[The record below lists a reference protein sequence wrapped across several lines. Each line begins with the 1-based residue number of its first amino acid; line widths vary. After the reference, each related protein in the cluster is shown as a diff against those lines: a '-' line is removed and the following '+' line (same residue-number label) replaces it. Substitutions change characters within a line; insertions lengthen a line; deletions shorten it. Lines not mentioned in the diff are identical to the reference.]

1 MAAASPVP
9 PRQLPE
15 GTRLPRHIAIIMDGN
30 GRWARLRNR
39 PRTVGHRAG
48 ARTVR
53 SAIEFCLR
61 EGIEALTLFA
71 FSSENW
77 TRPAGEVKTLMDL
90 FLRALERDVR
100 RLLENGVRL
109 RFIGDRSAFAPLL
122 RERMADAEAR
132 TADNRAL
139 ELVIAVNYGGRWDIA
154 QACRALAAKAARGDI
169 DPASIGESDIAAHL
183 STADLPEPDLFIRS
197 GGEIRVS
204 NFLLWQLAYTE
215 CWFSERLW
223 PDFDDAALTEA
234 VLAFSARERRFGGVP
249 TQSGEATGS

>member
-30 GRWARLRNR
+30 GRWARLRKR

-48 ARTVR
+48 ARAVR

-77 TRPAGEVKTLMDL
+77 SRPAAEVKTLMDL

-100 RLLENGVRL
+100 RLAENGVRL
-109 RFIGDRSAFAPLL
+109 RFIGDRSAFAAVL

-132 TADNRAL
+132 TAGNDAL
-139 ELVIAVNYGGRWDIA
+139 QLVIAVNYGGRWDIA
-154 QACRALAAKAARGDI
+154 QACRALAGKAMRGEI
-169 DPASIGESDIAAHL
+169 DLNAIDEAAISAHL
-183 STADLPEPDLFIRS
+183 STADLPEPDLFIRT

-223 PDFDDAALTEA
+223 PDFDDATLTQA
-234 VLAFSARERRFGGVP
+234 VLDFAARERRFGGVP
-249 TQSGEATGS
+249 AQPEEVTRP